1 LSAHNALRISTEFI
15 SKTSSENASVSLQ
28 ASTPILRMDCAESGA
43 KGANGMRSGKL
54 GFRVLRILPILLC
67 GGVIALF
74 CWRPVE
80 AQQQIH
86 RDGFEGKKTAWIR
99 GEDNVRAEQKAHT
112 ISSDFAHLGTQSE
125 FIQLVCPE
133 GKNDPNQANYYYP
146 TQPAPIAED
155 LVASVWVKASR
166 AGVQLQARLVLP
178 KERNPKQLDEPM
190 TVILTGDKYQ
200 LTRRWQRLEM
210 QNPVKLVK
218 DQQQLLRAQLRRD
231 VDLTDAYIDRLILNL
246 YTGAGQIDVYIDD
259 LEIGPVRPI
268 APPKT
273 KDVAKAKDGTP
284 VTNPK
289 KEVRPERGYPVHM
302 EQDKLFVDNK
312 PFFFRAIRYTNTPLK
327 TLRDAGFNAVWF
339 DAYAPVEKIEEAI
352 SHGFWI
358 VPNLPL
364 LGDNSLPPNKGTPSA
379 LTSARDVEGY
389 AAAINRF
396 SSVDAVLF
404 WDLGGALQVEKEESL
419 KLTVEAIEKSP
430 ALKRPH
436 GADVWDGFS
445 TLSHHLQMIGT
456 HRYPLLTSLELT
468 KYRDWLQ
475 QRRRLANVNA
485 LHWTWIQTHVPEWQT
500 QIIYGRKSGEGFSE
514 PIGPQPE
521 QIRLLTYIGLATGC
535 RGLAFSSDR
544 FLADSHQ
551 GRDRLLMMALLN
563 QEIHM
568 LEPLLLTLRETPTWI
583 DTSNPHVKAAVLRCE
598 KGLLVLPIW
607 LGDGAQCVPPQGALS
622 NLSIVVPLVP
632 DGTQPWE
639 ISPGRVQSLQYLSE
653 RRLSGMRIVLTEFDL
668 TSAIVFTSDLP
679 GMVVKWQNHARLMAP
694 QVAQWARDL
703 AAAQLDKVR
712 RTHEEL
718 ADLAPPVRN
727 ADELLQQAEQ
737 RLETARKHEK
747 TKDYQNAYL
756 EALRALRPLR
766 ILMRSHWEQAVRTLD
781 VPSAS
786 PFAVTFYTLPQ
797 HWRLHVQLNGTKLGA
812 NALRDG
818 DFEAATRLPNFV
830 AAANARSGKDIGA
843 PASSLPAWTVQ
854 QQTLDAVELEA
865 RLIPAAIAK
874 VERPEK
880 APKKKGRYDPST
892 GASTD
897 PPEPPVPDLG
907 ECVLK
912 LEVRPKVIV
921 TQRDNKPLPAPAAL
935 ERTYL
940 AVNSPVVRLQPDT
953 WVRISGWVRIPNPI
967 SASADGVLFFDSACG
982 EGMGLRMT
990 GASDW
995 KKFHLYRK
1003 VPASGTIW
1011 LTAALT
1017 GIGTVYFDDLK
1028 IEPLT
1033 K

>member
-1 LSAHNALRISTEFI
+1 
-15 SKTSSENASVSLQ
+15 
-28 ASTPILRMDCAESGA
+28 
-43 KGANGMRSGKL
+43 MRPGKHGVRL
-54 GFRVLRILPILLC
+54 LCILPILLAVAVC
-67 GGVIALF
+67 ALL
-74 CWRPVE
+74 CWRPLE

-112 ISSDFAHLGTQSE
+112 VSSDYAHLGTQSE

-133 GKNDPNQANYYYP
+133 GKKDPSFANYYYP
-146 TQPAPIAED
+146 TQPAPIGED
-155 LVASVWVKASR
+155 LSASVWVKANR
-166 AGVQLQARLVLP
+166 AGIQLQARLVLP
-178 KERNPKQLDEPM
+178 KERNPQQLDEPM

-218 DQQQLLRAQLRRD
+218 DQQQVLRAQLRRD
-231 VDLTDAYIDRLILNL
+231 IDLTDAYIDRLILNL
-246 YTGAGQIDVYIDD
+246 YTGAGQIDVYLDD

-268 APPKT
+268 APPKP
-273 KDVAKAKDGTP
+273 KEVAKTKQGGTT
-284 VTNPK
+284 VTHPK
-289 KEVRPERGYPVHM
+289 KEERPERGYPVRM
-302 EQDKLFVDNK
+302 EQDKLFVDGK
-312 PFFFRAIRYTNTPLK
+312 PYFFRAIRYTDTPLK

-339 DAYAPVEKIEEAI
+339 DPHVPMEKIEEAI
-352 SHGFWI
+352 GHGFWI
-358 VPNLPL
+358 VPSLPL
-364 LGDNSLPPNKGTPSA
+364 VGENGPMPKGGTPASRGHDLGA
-379 LTSARDVEGY
+379 ARDVESL

-396 SSVDAVLF
+396 SAADAVLF
-404 WDLGGALQVEKEESL
+404 WDIGAALQIEKEEAL
-419 KLTVEAIEKSP
+419 RLTVEAIERSP

-445 TLSHHLQMIGT
+445 TLSHYIQMVGT

-475 QRRRLANVNA
+475 QRRRLSNKNA
-485 LHWTWIQTHVPEWQT
+485 LHWTWIQTHIPDWQT
-500 QIIYGRKSGEGFSE
+500 QVIYGKKTREGFDE

-551 GRDRLLMMALLN
+551 GRDRLLMMAMLN

-568 LEPLLLTLRETPTWI
+568 LEPLLMTLRETPTWI
-583 DTSNPHVKAAVLRCE
+583 DTSNPFVKAAILRCE

-639 ISPGRVQSLQYLSE
+639 IAPGRVQSLQYQCE
-653 RRLSGMRIVLTEFDL
+653 RRLTGMRIVLPEFDL
-668 TSAIVFTSDLP
+668 TSAIVFTSDLS

-703 AAAQLDKVR
+703 ATVQLDKVR
-712 RTHEEL
+712 KIHSELEE
-718 ADLAPPVRN
+718 LAPPVRN
-727 ADELLQQAEQ
+727 ADELIRQAEQ
-737 RLETARKHEK
+737 RLEVALRYERA
-747 TKDYQNAYL
+747 KDYQNAYQ
-756 EALRALRPLR
+756 EALRALRPMR
-766 ILMRSHWEQAVRTLD
+766 ILMRTHWEQAVRTLD
-781 VPSAS
+781 TPTAS

-797 HWRLHVQLNGTKLGA
+797 HWRLHQNLQGTKLGA

-818 DFEAATRLPNFV
+818 DFEVGTRYPAFV
-830 AAANARSGKDIGA
+830 STKTDRASKEIGA
-843 PASSLPAWTVQ
+843 PISSLPNWTLQ

-865 RLIPAAIAK
+865 RLIPSSIAK
-874 VERPEK
+874 VERGEK
-880 APKKKGRYDPST
+880 PPKKKGRYDPST

-897 PPEPPVPDLG
+897 PPDPPEPELG
-907 ECVLK
+907 DSVLK
-912 LEVRPKVIV
+912 LEIRPKSVIS
-921 TQRDNKPLPAPAAL
+921 QRDNKPLPAPAAL

-940 AVNSPVVRLQPDT
+940 AVNSPAIRLQPET
-953 WVRISGWVRIPNPI
+953 WVRISGWVRIPYPI
-967 SASADGVLFFDSACG
+967 AASADGVLLFDSACG
-982 EGMGLRMT
+982 EGMGLRLT
-990 GASDW
+990 DATHW

-1003 VPASGTIW
+1003 VPASGAIW
-1011 LTAALT
+1011 VTAALT

-1028 IEPLT
+1028 IEPLE

>member
-1 LSAHNALRISTEFI
+1 
-15 SKTSSENASVSLQ
+15 
-28 ASTPILRMDCAESGA
+28 
-43 KGANGMRSGKL
+43 MRSGKFGL
-54 GFRVLRILPILLC
+54 RLLRILPILLC
-67 GGVIALF
+67 GVVVALV

-99 GEDNVRAEQKAHT
+99 GEDNVRAEQKAHVV
-112 ISSDFAHLGTQSE
+112 SSDFAHLGTQSE

-155 LVASVWVKASR
+155 LNASVWVKASR
-166 AGVQLQARLVLP
+166 AGIQLQARLVLP

-190 TVILTGDKYQ
+190 TIVLTGDKYQ
-200 LTRRWQRLEM
+200 LTRRWQRLEL

-231 VDLTDAYIDRLILNL
+231 IDITDAYIDRLVLNL
-246 YTGAGQIDVYIDD
+246 YTGAGPIDVYIDD

-268 APPKT
+268 APPKS
-273 KDVAKAKDGTP
+273 KDVVKTKDGTP

-289 KEVRPERGYPVHM
+289 KEERPERGYPVRM

-312 PFFFRAIRYTNTPLK
+312 PFFFRAIRYSDTPLK

-339 DAYAPVEKIEEAI
+339 DPYTPVEKIEEAI

-358 VPNLPL
+358 VPNIPL
-364 LGDNSLPPNKGTPSA
+364 LGDSRTPPRNGVPSA
-379 LTSARDVEGY
+379 FTSAKDVESL

-396 SSVDAVLF
+396 ASVDGVLF
-404 WDLGGALQVEKEESL
+404 WDLGGAVQIEKEEAL
-419 KLTVEAIEKSP
+419 RLTVEAIQKSP
-430 ALKRPH
+430 AQHRPH

-485 LHWTWIQTHVPEWQT
+485 LHWTWIQTHIPDWQT
-500 QIIYGRKSGEGFSE
+500 QIIYGRKSAEGFTD

-521 QIRLLTYIGLATGC
+521 QVRLLTYIGLATGC

-568 LEPLLLTLRETPTWI
+568 LEPLLMTLRETPTWI
-583 DTSNPHVKAAVLRCE
+583 DTSHPYVKAAVLRCE
-598 KGLLVLPIW
+598 KGMLVLPIW
-607 LGDGAQCVPPQGALS
+607 LGNGAQCVPPQGALA

-639 ISPGRVQSLQYLSE
+639 LSPGRVQSLQFQSE
-653 RRLSGMRIVLTEFDL
+653 RRLSGMRIVLPEFDL
-668 TSAIVFTSDLP
+668 TSAIVFTSDLS

-694 QVAQWARDL
+694 QVAQWAHDL
-703 AAAQLDKVR
+703 AAAQLEKVKK
-712 RTHEEL
+712 THAEL
-718 ADLAPPVRN
+718 EDLAPPVRN
-727 ADELLQQAEQ
+727 ADELLRQAEE
-737 RLETARKHEK
+737 RLESAQKYDK
-747 TKDYQNAYL
+747 NKDYSNAYL
-756 EALRALRPLR
+756 EAMRALRPMR
-766 ILMRSHWEQAVRTLD
+766 ILMRMHWEQAVRTLD
-781 VPSAS
+781 TPSAS

-797 HWRLHVQLNGTKLGA
+797 HWRLHVQLHGTKLGA

-818 DFEAATRLPNFV
+818 DFEAA
-830 AAANARSGKDIGA
+830 ARTPSYISTGARASKEIGA
-843 PASSLPAWTVQ
+843 PVTSLQGWTLQ
-854 QQTLDAVELEA
+854 QQTLDAVELDA
-865 RLIPAAIAK
+865 RLIPSSIAK
-874 VERPEK
+874 VELPQK
-880 APKKKGRYDPST
+880 PPKKKDRYDPST
-892 GASTD
+892 GVSTD
-897 PPEPPVPDLG
+897 PSDPPQPELG
-907 ECVLK
+907 DCVLK
-912 LEVRPKVIV
+912 LEVRPKVV
-921 TQRDNKPLPAPAAL
+921 VAQRDNKPLPAPAAL

-940 AVNSPVVRLQPDT
+940 AVNTPVVRLQPDT
-953 WVRISGWVRIPNPI
+953 WVRISGWYRVPGTIA
-967 SASADGVLFFDSACG
+967 ASADGVLFFDSACG
-982 EGMGLRMT
+982 EGMGLRITDAT
-990 GASDW
+990 GW

-1003 VPASGTIW
+1003 VPASGQIW

>member
-1 LSAHNALRISTEFI
+1 
-15 SKTSSENASVSLQ
+15 
-28 ASTPILRMDCAESGA
+28 
-43 KGANGMRSGKL
+43 MRSGKQ
-54 GFRVLRILPILLC
+54 GSWALRILSILVC
-67 GGVIALF
+67 GGLIALV
-74 CWRPVE
+74 CWRPAE

-99 GEDNVRAEQKAHT
+99 GDDNVRAEQKAHDV
-112 ISSDFAHLGTQSE
+112 SSDFAHLGTQSE

-133 GKNDPNQANYYYP
+133 GKNDPSYANYYYP
-146 TQPAPIAED
+146 TQPAPIGED
-155 LVASVWVKASR
+155 LSASVWVKASR
-166 AGVQLQARLVLP
+166 AGIVLQARLVLP

-231 VDLTDAYIDRLILNL
+231 IDLTDAYIDRLILNL

-259 LEIGPVRPI
+259 LEIGPVRPMA
-268 APPKT
+268 APKSKELPKT
-273 KDVAKAKDGTP
+273 KEGKV
-284 VTNPK
+284 VTMPK
-289 KEVRPERGYPVHM
+289 TEERPERGYPVRM

-312 PFFFRAIRYTNTPLK
+312 PFFFRAIRYSNTPLK

-339 DAYAPVEKIEEAI
+339 DPHTPIDKIEEAI
-352 SHGFWI
+352 GHGFWI
-358 VPNLPL
+358 VPSLPL
-364 LGDNSLPPNKGTPSA
+364 LGEKGPTPRNGRGHELGTA
-379 LTSARDVEGY
+379 EDVESL

-396 SSVDAVLF
+396 SAVDAVLF
-404 WDLGGALQVEKEESL
+404 WDIGGALQVEKQDAL
-419 KLTVEAIEKSP
+419 KLTVEAIERSP
-430 ALKRPH
+430 ATKRPY

-475 QRRRLANVNA
+475 QRRRLAKMNA
-485 LHWTWIQTHVPEWQT
+485 LHWTWIQTHVPDWQT
-500 QIIYGRKSGEGFSE
+500 QIIYGRKTGEGFDE

-535 RGLAFSSDR
+535 RGLAYSSDR

-568 LEPLLLTLRETPTWI
+568 LEPLLVSLRDTPTWI
-583 DTSNPHVKAAVLRCE
+583 DTSNPHVKAAILRCE

-607 LGDGAQCVPPQGALS
+607 LGDGAQYVPPQGSLA
-622 NLSIVVPLVP
+622 NLSMVVPLVP

-639 ISPGRVQSLQYLSE
+639 LAPGRVQSLQFQSE
-653 RRLSGMRIVLTEFDL
+653 RRLTGMRIVLPEFDL
-668 TSAIVFTSDLP
+668 TTAIVFTSDLS

-703 AAAQLDKVR
+703 ATVQLDKVKK
-712 RTHEEL
+712 THAEL
-718 ADLAPPVRN
+718 EDLAPPVRN
-727 ADELLQQAEQ
+727 ADELLRQAEE
-737 RLETARKHEK
+737 RLEMARKYERA
-747 TKDYQNAYL
+747 KDYQNAYL
-756 EALRALRPLR
+756 EALRSLRPMR
-766 ILMRSHWEQAVRTLD
+766 ILMRMHWEHAVRTLD
-781 VPSAS
+781 APSAS
-786 PFAVTFYTLPQ
+786 PFAVTYYTLPQ
-797 HWRLHVQLNGTKLGA
+797 HWRLHLQLRGTVLGA

-818 DFEAATRLPNFV
+818 DFESATRAPNFSTV
-830 AAANARSGKDIGA
+830 SRERTPKEVGA
-843 PASSLPAWTVQ
+843 PVSALPGWTTQ

-865 RLIPAAIAK
+865 RLIPSSIAR
-874 VERPEK
+874 VEKQEK
-880 APKKKGRYDPST
+880 PPKKKDRYAPST
-892 GASTD
+892 GVDTDAPD
-897 PPEPPVPDLG
+897 PPEPELG
-907 ECVLK
+907 DCVLR
-912 LEVRPKVIV
+912 LEVRPKVIIA
-921 TQRDNKPLPAPAAL
+921 QRDNKPLPAPAAL

-940 AVNSPVVRLQPDT
+940 AVNSPPVRLQPDT
-953 WVRISGWVRIPNPI
+953 WVRISGWVRIPQPI
-967 SASADGVLFFDSACG
+967 AASSDGVLLFDSACG
-982 EGMGLRMT
+982 EGMGLRIT
-990 GASDW
+990 DALGW

-1003 VPASGTIW
+1003 VPATGTIW

-1017 GIGTVYFDDLK
+1017 GIGTVYFDDLR
-1028 IEPLT
+1028 IEPLG